1 MNKVLFILCS
11 LFICNH
17 LHATTFNGYIVTLK
31 QDTLHGILI
40 FNDENTFRFED
51 EFLLRNSVKA
61 EVNGQILKFKAE
73 DVLCYAVNLRG
84 SWKIYYG
91 VKTAEDVYTFMKK
104 EVVGPLSLYSGMTY
118 SDVIHKP
125 TYYFLLQKKA
135 TNEFIYL
142 QMNDSANSKSIIHFL
157 SECEEVTGKMVKREL
172 VPTKIPD
179 WNVIANIYNESCG
192 GS

>member
-1 MNKVLFILCS
+1 MHKTLLLLVS
-11 LFICNH
+11 LIIFNR
-17 LHATTFNGYIVTLK
+17 LDATTFNGYIVTLE
-31 QDTLHGILI
+31 QDTLQGILI

-61 EVNGQILKFKAE
+61 EVNGQIWKFKAE

-91 VKTAEDVYTFMKK
+91 VKTAADEYTFMKK

-135 TNEFIYL
+135 TNEFLYL

-157 SECEEVTGKMVKREL
+157 SECEEVTGKLVKREL

-179 WNVIANIYNESCG
+179 WNLMADTYNESCG